1 MTKPS
6 PDRAANSLH
15 KLLDVMR
22 KLRDPNGGCPWDL
35 EQTFETIAPYTLEEA
50 YEVADAISR
59 KDMNALKD
67 ELGDLL
73 FQVVFHA
80 QMAAEQGA
88 FDFADVAE
96 GVSAKMHRR
105 HPHVFDDANVNSAE
119 AQTLAWEQH
128 KADERERAAAE
139 SGKTVSVLDGVA
151 LGIPALSRAIKLQNR
166 AAHIGFDW
174 PEAKQILDKVEE
186 EVAELRAELSA
197 RDQEGESPHRQG
209 RIASEL
215 GDVLLAWSNFA
226 RHVNVDPEAAL
237 RGANGRFES
246 RFRRVE
252 EMMLTSG
259 RDIGSFTLDE
269 MEELWGQA
277 KAQLND

>member
-1 MTKPS
+1 
-6 PDRAANSLH
+6 
-15 KLLDVMR
+15 MR

-88 FDFADVAE
+88 FDFSDVAE

-139 SGKTVSVLDGVA
+139 GGKTVSVLDGVA
-151 LGIPALSRAIKLQNR
+151 LGLPALSRAIKLQNR
-166 AAHIGFDW
+166 AARIGFDW

-277 KAQLND
+277 KAQLNDQ